1 MIADATSAA
10 SLAHTPTSVVD
21 AYSVNLMIDGK
32 PVVLSLRDTPGHE
45 VYGLLRQLSYLQT
58 DILMVCFSLVD
69 PDSFENVRYK
79 VNLCFSHGLRA

>member
-1 MIADATSAA
+1 MIADATGAV

-21 AYSVNLMIDGK
+21 AYSVNLMVDGK
-32 PVVLSLRDTPGHE
+32 PVVLSLRDTPGLE
-45 VYGLLRQLSYLQT
+45 DYSLLRQLSYQQT
-58 DILMVCFSLVD
+58 DILMICFSLVD